1 MPLCTR
7 SASPID
13 STRLLR
19 SATFASVAATLLL
32 QATGR
37 FIGPSLVVLAVV
49 QLVGLALL
57 RRRPRPAAATIGITT
72 AAGLVLHLGLILTPL
87 TRPEL
92 GLTFM
97 TTLAAVLANVAVL
110 AAAPLVMLSRTAV
123 SASRWTVRLALVGLA
138 LGVLTGS
145 VLYTTRPQQPPQP
158 GDLVLVTSGTDIYP
172 DALAAPAGVVTVAV
186 RNDDPLSARS
196 FDIDELGVH
205 VLVPAATWRRI
216 QFVAPSGR
224 YRFHDEV
231 TFTDATSGD
240 LLVGVSD

>member
-1 MPLCTR
+1 MPLRTR
-7 SASPID
+7 PASPID
-13 STRLLR
+13 SAQLLR
-19 SATFASVAATLLL
+19 SATIASVVATMLL
-32 QATGR
+32 QVTGR
-37 FIGPSLVVLAVV
+37 FIGPSLVILAVV

-57 RRRPRPAAATIGITT
+57 PRRPRSAAVIIGVIT
-72 AAGLVLHLGLILTPL
+72 AGGLVLHLGLILTPL

-97 TTLAAVLANVAVL
+97 TTLVTVLANVAVL
-110 AAAPLVMLSRTAV
+110 TAAPLVMTRRTAV
-123 SASRWTVRLALVGLA
+123 RASRWTVRLALIGLA

-145 VLYTTRPQQPPQP
+145 VLYTTRPQQPPQS
-158 GDLVLVTSGTDIYP
+158 GDLVLVTSGTDVHP
-172 DALAAPAGVVTVAV
+172 DALSARAGVVTVAV

-196 FDIDELGVH
+196 FDINQLGVH

-216 QFVAPSGR
+216 QFIAPPGR